1 MKRVVKR
8 TLSAETL
15 ALEESLEAGFLTK
28 SLLVELIVKGSY
40 KNIILIC
47 CYNDN
52 KSRVN
57 TINSNKTLTEKRYL
71 QVDICIIREIID
83 KREVKQIAWCD
94 SRSQLTGC
102 LTKVGVS
109 RNRLMHIIE
118 GDGKLLQCKLYIV
131 RKLPLCLT

>member
-28 SLLVELIVKGSY
+28 SLLVELIVKGNY

-47 CYNDN
+47 CYTDN

-57 TINSNKTLTEKRYL
+57 TINSNKTLTGKRYL

-83 KREVKQIAWCD
+83 KREVNQIAWCD
-94 SRSQLTGC
+94 SRSRLTGC

-109 RNRLMHIIE
+109 RNKLMHIIE
-118 GDGKLLQCKLYIV
+118 GDGKLLQYKLYIV

>member
-28 SLLVELIVKGSY
+28 SLLVELIVKGNY

-118 GDGKLLQCKLYIV
+118 GDGKLLQYKLYIV

>member
-83 KREVKQIAWCD
+83 KREVNQIAWCD

-109 RNRLMHIIE
+109 RNKLMHIIE
-118 GDGKLLQCKLYIV
+118 GDGKLLQYKLYIV